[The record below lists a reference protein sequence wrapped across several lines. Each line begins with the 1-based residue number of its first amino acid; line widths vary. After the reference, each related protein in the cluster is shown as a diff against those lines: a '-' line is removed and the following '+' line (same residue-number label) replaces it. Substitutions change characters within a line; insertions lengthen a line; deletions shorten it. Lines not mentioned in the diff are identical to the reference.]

1 MNLLMACRILID
13 KLNGL
18 VKIIESDE
26 LIIKKSENTMANS
39 FDVILENEDYT
50 IGKVLEYLLYTK
62 FYETNTLTFCGFKK
76 MHPHD
81 TDSIIRVAYTEPVE
95 KSSVKGHLRECID
108 DAIQIYTKMKKDFL
122 RFVKD

>member
-1 MNLLMACRILID
+1 M
-13 KLNGL
+13 KSL

-81 TDSIIRVAYTEPVE
+81 TESIIRVAYTEPVE
-95 KSSVKGHLRECID
+95 KATIKGHLKECIAD
-108 DAIQIYTKMKKDFL
+108 SKDVFRKIKKEMTKLFKN
-122 RFVKD
+122 